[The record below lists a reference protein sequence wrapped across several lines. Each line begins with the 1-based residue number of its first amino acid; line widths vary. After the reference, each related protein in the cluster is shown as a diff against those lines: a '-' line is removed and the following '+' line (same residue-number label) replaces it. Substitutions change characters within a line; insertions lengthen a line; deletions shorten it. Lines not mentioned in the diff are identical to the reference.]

1 MHARN
6 EAMLDKAEAKTQT
19 FRLEEATID
28 DLHAAIRSSA
38 TTVAAVVQ
46 HYLARVRAYN
56 GVASML
62 VTQDGAPVAEAAG
75 VTRAGNELKFPTRT
89 VDAST
94 ILPDLDKYKGSLL
107 EFGRMEATASN
118 PKVHQQFG
126 MIVGIPNAGQ
136 LNALGTLNI
145 RGERSV
151 TCWGEFDKHPSL
163 GPLPPGA
170 PPVCELF
177 RQQPDAIER
186 AAELDKRYGST
197 PDLETM
203 PMYGIVFSFK
213 DSFDTKDMRSTGGG
227 DAAYDIDFPARD
239 HALVEQLRDKGA
251 IIYAKAVCTEYNGR
265 AGDPGGRHVP
275 ATVLPSTLG
284 YQRSSWG
291 GNPSNPY
298 DTTRA
303 AALGS
308 SSGSAL
314 SVSINLVMAS
324 LGEETR
330 ASTRG
335 PANHN
340 AVALIL
346 PHKALLGFVG
356 GAIGADIYCDRTGI
370 LCRTIADC
378 AKVLDA
384 LKGDIDGYYDPRDPF
399 TTVPRSSVLSTSYAS
414 HAKAPG
420 TPGAL
425 AGMRLGVIRESMVYP
440 PGSLTEVPIVSAAA
454 NEIKAVLGDTLG
466 ATLVE
471 STDPN
476 WTPDPDVEV
485 MKTDF
490 RRALARLVPL
500 FMPDLLFRLGPDGR
514 PLFREFAAAIEPIEF
529 L

>member
-1 MHARN
+1 
-6 EAMLDKAEAKTQT
+6 MLDKAEAKTQT

-28 DLHAAIRSSA
+28 DLHAAIRSGA

-94 ILPDLDKYKGSLL
+94 ILPDLDKYKGSPL

-203 PMYGIVFSFK
+203 PMYGVVFSFK
-213 DSFDTKDMRSTGGG
+213 DSFDT
-227 DAAYDIDFPARD
+227 
-239 HALVEQLRDKGA
+239 
-251 IIYAKAVCTEYNGR
+251 
-265 AGDPGGRHVP
+265 
-275 ATVLPSTLG
+275 
-284 YQRSSWG
+284 
-291 GNPSNPY
+291 
-298 DTTRA
+298 
-303 AALGS
+303 
-308 SSGSAL
+308 
-314 SVSINLVMAS
+314 
-324 LGEETR
+324 
-330 ASTRG
+330 
-335 PANHN
+335 
-340 AVALIL
+340 
-346 PHKALLGFVG
+346 
-356 GAIGADIYCDRTGI
+356 
-370 LCRTIADC
+370 
-378 AKVLDA
+378 
-384 LKGDIDGYYDPRDPF
+384 
-399 TTVPRSSVLSTSYAS
+399 
-414 HAKAPG
+414 
-420 TPGAL
+420 
-425 AGMRLGVIRESMVYP
+425 
-440 PGSLTEVPIVSAAA
+440 
-454 NEIKAVLGDTLG
+454 
-466 ATLVE
+466 
-471 STDPN
+471 
-476 WTPDPDVEV
+476 
-485 MKTDF
+485 
-490 RRALARLVPL
+490 
-500 FMPDLLFRLGPDGR
+500 
-514 PLFREFAAAIEPIEF
+514 
-529 L
+529 